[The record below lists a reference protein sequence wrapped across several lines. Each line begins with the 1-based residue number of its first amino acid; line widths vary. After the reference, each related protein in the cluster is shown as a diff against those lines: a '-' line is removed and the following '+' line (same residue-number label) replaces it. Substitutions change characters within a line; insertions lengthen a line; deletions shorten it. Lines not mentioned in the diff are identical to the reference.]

1 MSNKRWWRGWV
12 VLAVLAVVTTMGFS
26 VRAQS
31 QAQVD
36 LYALQTDSF
45 PAMTAALDVFDASGV
60 FVSGLTAENIT
71 VLEDDQ
77 PRPLDSLQELQPGV
91 QFVLAINPGPIFAIR
106 DSNAVSRYDKI
117 AAPLRDWAAARPA
130 ESADDFPQGHRDD
143 VSLVTTDGLVSLPSR
158 CCAHMKSASDFL
170 DVLAAYQP
178 DSRAIT
184 PSLITLSRALDIAA
198 EPTAQSGMKRAVL
211 FITPLPEREA
221 IPTLQSLTARA
232 AQLKIRVYVWMVAP
246 KDYFST
252 SGAIALQDLA
262 AQTGGQAFP
271 FSGAEALPDLET
283 YLTPLRHTYALT
295 YTSAI
300 KTPGSH
306 TLMIQVALQGQT
318 ASAAPLTFDLDVQP
332 PNPILVSLPEQI
344 LRQSPD
350 VKSNNL
356 TAFAPTEEKI
366 EIIVEFP
373 DGHPRP
379 LVRTTLYVDGIIAD
393 ENTSEPFD
401 KFTWNL
407 NSYTS
412 SGQHNLQ
419 VEAVDSLGLSKVS
432 LGVPVTVTVV
442 QPPRGLQVFLV
453 RNSLWIAGGA
463 VLLAG
468 AALGLILFAGGR
480 LRRAANTDRGL
491 ERKMRLDPLTQPIS
505 PRAEVLTAEKP
516 GLQLP
521 WARRRKNAPAYL
533 VRLKSDGQPVTAP
546 PIPLTGSEMTFGANP
561 TQATHVLDDPSV
573 SPLHARLKKERNGEF
588 YLLDQN
594 SIAGTWVNYEP
605 VKNEPRRLKH
615 GDILHLGQLS
625 YRFMLRKPPE
635 KSKPRIIQ
643 QK

>member
-1 MSNKRWWRGWV
+1 MRKFITVITSLAV
-12 VLAVLAVVTTMGFS
+12 VLAWLLPAS
-26 VRAQS
+26 AQR

-36 LYALQTDSF
+36 LYTLQTDSF
-45 PAMTAALDVFDASGV
+45 PVMTAALDVFDAAGG
-60 FVSGLTAENIT
+60 FASGLTTENIT

-77 PRPLDSLQELQPGV
+77 PRPLDSLHELQPGV

-130 ESADDFPQGHRDD
+130 ESADDL
-143 VSLVTTDGLVSLPSR
+143 SLVTTDGLVSL
-158 CCAHMKSASDFL
+158 HMKSASDFL
-170 DVLAAYQP
+170 NALAAYQP

-184 PSLITLSRALDIAA
+184 PSLNTLSRALDIAA
-198 EPTAQSGMKRAVL
+198 ETTAQSGMKRAVL

-221 IPTLQSLTARA
+221 IPTLQSLAARA

-252 SGAIALQDLA
+252 SGAIALKELA

-271 FSGAEALPDLET
+271 FSGEEALPDLET
-283 YLTPLRHTYALT
+283 YLIPLRHTYTLT

-306 TLMIQVALQGQT
+306 TLTIQVDLEGQT
-318 ASAAPLTFDLDVQP
+318 ASAAPLTFELDVQP

-344 LRQSPD
+344 VRQSPD
-350 VKSNNL
+350 VKTNNL

-407 NSYTS
+407 DSYTS

-442 QPPRGLQVFLV
+442 KPPRGLQVFLA

-480 LRRAANTDRGL
+480 LRRAANTARGL
-491 ERKMRLDPLTQPIS
+491 ERKMRQDPLTQPIS
-505 PRAEVLTAEKP
+505 PRAEGLTAEKS

-533 VRLKSDGQPVTAP
+533 LRLKEDGQPVTAP
-546 PIPLTGSEMTFGANP
+546 PIPLTGSEMTFGTNP

-573 SPLHARLKKERNGEF
+573 SPLHARLKKERDGEF

-635 KSKPRIIQ
+635 KPKPRIIQ

>member
-1 MSNKRWWRGWV
+1 MRKFLTV
-12 VLAVLAVVTTMGFS
+12 VTSLAVALAWLLPAS
-26 VRAQS
+26 AQS
-31 QAQVD
+31 QAQID

-45 PAMTAALDVFDASGV
+45 PAMTAALDVFDASGG
-60 FVSGLTAENIT
+60 FVSGLSAENIT

-117 AAPLRDWAAARPA
+117 ATPLRDWAAARPTQA
-130 ESADDFPQGHRDD
+130 ADDL
-143 VSLVTTDGLVSLPSR
+143 SLVTTDGLVSL
-158 CCAHMKSASDFL
+158 HMKSSGDFL
-170 DVLAAYQP
+170 NALAAYHP

-184 PSLITLSRALDIAA
+184 PSLNTLSRALDIAA

-211 FITPLPEREA
+211 FITPLPEREV
-221 IPTLQSLTARA
+221 IPTLQSLAARA

-252 SGAIALQDLA
+252 SGAIALKDLA

-271 FSGAEALPDLET
+271 FSGEEALPDLET
-283 YLTPLRHTYALT
+283 YLIPLRHTYTLT

-306 TLMIQVALQGQT
+306 TLTIQVDLEGHT
-318 ASAAPLTFDLDVQP
+318 ASAAPLTFELDVQP
-332 PNPILVSLPEQI
+332 LNPILVSLPEQI
-344 LRQSPD
+344 VRQSPD
-350 VKSNNL
+350 VKTNNL
-356 TAFAPTEEKI
+356 TTFAPTEEKI

-379 LVRTTLYVDGIIAD
+379 LVRTTLYVDGKIAD

-442 QPPRGLQVFLV
+442 KPPRGLQVFLV

-480 LRRAANTDRGL
+480 LRRTSNTASRL
-491 ERKMRLDPLTQPIS
+491 SRKMRLDPLTQPIS
-505 PRAEVLTAEKP
+505 PRADRVGAAQGLLGGKP

-521 WARRRKNAPAYL
+521 WVRRRKNAPAYL
-533 VRLKSDGQPVTAP
+533 VRLKGDGQPVTAP
-546 PIPLTGSEMTFGANP
+546 PIPLTGSEMTFGTNP

-573 SPLHARLKKERNGEF
+573 SQLHARLKKERDGEF

-594 SIAGTWVNYEP
+594 STAGTWVNYEP

-625 YRFMLRKPPE
+625 YRFVLR
-635 KSKPRIIQ
+635 
-643 QK
+643 

>member
-1 MSNKRWWRGWV
+1 MRKFLTV
-12 VLAVLAVVTTMGFS
+12 VTSLAVALAWLLPAS
-26 VRAQS
+26 AQS

-45 PAMTAALDVFDASGV
+45 PAMTAALDVFDASGG
-60 FVSGLTAENIT
+60 FVSGLSAENIT

-106 DSNAVSRYDKI
+106 DSNAFSRYDKI
-117 AAPLRDWAAARPA
+117 ATPLRDWAAARPTQA
-130 ESADDFPQGHRDD
+130 ADDL
-143 VSLVTTDGLVSLPSR
+143 SLVTTDGLVSL
-158 CCAHMKSASDFL
+158 HMKSSGDFL
-170 DVLAAYQP
+170 NALAAYHP

-184 PSLITLSRALDIAA
+184 PSLNTLSRALDIAA

-211 FITPLPEREA
+211 FITPLPEREV
-221 IPTLQSLTARA
+221 IPTLQSLAARA

-252 SGAIALQDLA
+252 SGAIALKDLA

-271 FSGAEALPDLET
+271 FSGEEALPDLET
-283 YLTPLRHTYALT
+283 YLIPLRHTYTLT

-306 TLMIQVALQGQT
+306 TLTIQVDLEGHT
-318 ASAAPLTFDLDVQP
+318 ASAAPLTFELDVQP

-344 LRQSPD
+344 VRQSPD
-350 VKSNNL
+350 VKTNNL
-356 TAFAPTEEKI
+356 TTFAPTEEKI

-379 LVRTTLYVDGIIAD
+379 LVRTTLYVDGKIAD

-442 QPPRGLQVFLV
+442 KPPRGLQVFLV

-480 LRRAANTDRGL
+480 LRRTSNTASRL
-491 ERKMRLDPLTQPIS
+491 SRKMRLDPLTQPIS
-505 PRAEVLTAEKP
+505 PRADRVGAAQGLLGGKP

-521 WARRRKNAPAYL
+521 WVRRRKNAPAYL
-533 VRLKSDGQPVTAP
+533 VRLKGDGQPVTAP
-546 PIPLTGSEMTFGANP
+546 PIPLTGSEMTFGTNP

-573 SPLHARLKKERNGEF
+573 SQLHARLKKERDGEF

-594 SIAGTWVNYEP
+594 STAGTWVNYEP

-625 YRFMLRKPPE
+625 YRFVLRKPPE
-635 KSKPRIIQ
+635 KPKPRIIQ

>member
-1 MSNKRWWRGWV
+1 MRKFITVTTS
-12 VLAVLAVVTTMGFS
+12 LAVALAWLVPAS
-26 VRAQS
+26 AQS

-36 LYALQTDSF
+36 LYALQTDAF
-45 PAMTAALDVFDASGV
+45 PAMTAALDVFDASGG
-60 FVSGLTAENIT
+60 FVSGLSAENIT

-130 ESADDFPQGHRDD
+130 EAADDL
-143 VSLVTTDGLVSLPSR
+143 SLVTTDGLVSL
-158 CCAHMKSASDFL
+158 HMKSASDFL

-178 DSRAIT
+178 DSRVIT
-184 PSLITLSRALDIAA
+184 PSLNTLSRALDIAA

-211 FITPLPEREA
+211 FITPLPEGEA
-221 IPTLQSLTARA
+221 IPTLQSLAARA

-252 SGAIALQDLA
+252 SGAIALKDLA

-283 YLTPLRHTYALT
+283 YLISLRHTYTLT

-306 TLMIQVALQGQT
+306 TLTIQVDLQGQT
-318 ASAAPLTFDLDVQP
+318 ASAAPLIFDLDVQP

-344 LRQSPD
+344 VRQSPD

-356 TAFAPTEEKI
+356 TTFAPTEEKI

-442 QPPRGLQVFLV
+442 KPPRGLQVFLV

-480 LRRAANTDRGL
+480 LHRASNTARGL
-491 ERKMRLDPLTQPIS
+491 KRKMRLDPLTQPIS
-505 PRAEVLTAEKP
+505 PRADRVGAVRSTYSAQGLTAEKP

-573 SPLHARLKKERNGEF
+573 SPLHARLKKERDGEF

-605 VKNEPRRLKH
+605 VKNEPRRLNH

-635 KSKPRIIQ
+635 KPKPRIIQ

>member
-1 MSNKRWWRGWV
+1 MRKFLTV
-12 VLAVLAVVTTMGFS
+12 VTSLAVALAWLLPAS
-26 VRAQS
+26 AQS

-45 PAMTAALDVFDASGV
+45 PAMTAALDVFDASGG
-60 FVSGLTAENIT
+60 FVSGLSAENIT

-106 DSNAVSRYDKI
+106 DSNAFSRYDKI
-117 AAPLRDWAAARPA
+117 ATPLRDWAAARPTQA
-130 ESADDFPQGHRDD
+130 ADDL
-143 VSLVTTDGLVSLPSR
+143 SLVTTDGLVSL
-158 CCAHMKSASDFL
+158 HMKSSGDFL
-170 DVLAAYQP
+170 NALAAYHP

-184 PSLITLSRALDIAA
+184 PSLNTLSRALDIAA

-211 FITPLPEREA
+211 FITPLPEREV
-221 IPTLQSLTARA
+221 IPTLQSLAARA

-252 SGAIALQDLA
+252 SGAIALKDLA

-271 FSGAEALPDLET
+271 FSGEEALPDLET
-283 YLTPLRHTYALT
+283 YLIPLRHTYTLT

-306 TLMIQVALQGQT
+306 TLTIQVDLEGHT
-318 ASAAPLTFDLDVQP
+318 ASAAPLTFELDVQP
-332 PNPILVSLPEQI
+332 LNPILVSLPEQI
-344 LRQSPD
+344 VRQSPD
-350 VKSNNL
+350 VKTNNL
-356 TAFAPTEEKI
+356 TTFAPTEEKI

-379 LVRTTLYVDGIIAD
+379 LVRTTLYVDGKIAD

-442 QPPRGLQVFLV
+442 KPPRGLQVFLV

-480 LRRAANTDRGL
+480 LRRTSNTASRL
-491 ERKMRLDPLTQPIS
+491 SRKMRLDPLTQPIS
-505 PRAEVLTAEKP
+505 PRADRVGAAQGLLGGKP

-521 WARRRKNAPAYL
+521 WVRRRKNAPAYL
-533 VRLKSDGQPVTAP
+533 VRLKGDGQPVTAP
-546 PIPLTGSEMTFGANP
+546 PIPLTGSEMTFGTNP

-573 SPLHARLKKERNGEF
+573 SQLHARLKKERDGEF

-594 SIAGTWVNYEP
+594 STAGTWVNYEP

-625 YRFMLRKPPE
+625 YRFVLRKPPE
-635 KSKPRIIQ
+635 KPKPRIIQ

>member
-1 MSNKRWWRGWV
+1 MRKFITVITSLAV
-12 VLAVLAVVTTMGFS
+12 VLAWIVPAG
-26 VRAQS
+26 AQGEGH
-31 QAQVD
+31 VD
-36 LYALQTDSF
+36 LYDLQAGSF
-45 PAMTAALDVFDASGV
+45 PAMTAALDVFDANGG
-60 FVSGLTAENIT
+60 FVSGLSAENIT

-117 AAPLRDWAAARPA
+117 ATPLRDWAAARPA
-130 ESADDFPQGHRDD
+130 QAGDDL
-143 VSLVTTDGLVSLPSR
+143 SLVTTDGLVSL
-158 CCAHMKSASDFL
+158 HMKSASNFL
-170 DVLAAYQP
+170 NALAVYHP

-184 PSLITLSRALDIAA
+184 PSLNTLSRALDIAA

-211 FITPLPEREA
+211 FITPLPEREV
-221 IPTLQSLTARA
+221 IPTLQSLAARA

-252 SGAIALQDLA
+252 SGAIALKDLA
-262 AQTGGQAFP
+262 AQTGGQAFL
-271 FSGAEALPDLET
+271 FSGEEALPELET
-283 YLTPLRHTYALT
+283 YLIHLRHTYQLT
-295 YTSAI
+295 YTSGIRA
-300 KTPGSH
+300 PGSH
-306 TLMIQVALQGQT
+306 TLTIQVDLEGQT
-318 ASAAPLTFDLDVQP
+318 ASAAPLTFELDVQP

-344 LRQSPD
+344 VRQSPD
-350 VKSNNL
+350 VKTNNL
-356 TAFAPTEEKI
+356 TTFAPTEQKI

-379 LVRTTLYVDGIIAD
+379 LVRTRLYVDGKIAD

-412 SGQHNLQ
+412 SDQHNLQ

-442 QPPRGLQVFLV
+442 KPPRGLQMFLV

-480 LRRAANTDRGL
+480 LRRTSNTASRL
-491 ERKMRLDPLTQPIS
+491 SRKMRLDPLTQPIS
-505 PRAEVLTAEKP
+505 PRADRVGAALSSSKGAAQGLLDGKP
-516 GLQLP
+516 GLLLP

-533 VRLKSDGQPVTAP
+533 VRLKGDGQPVTAP
-546 PIPLTGSEMTFGANP
+546 PIPLTGSEMTFGTDP
-561 TQATHVLDDPSV
+561 TQATHILDDPSV
-573 SPLHARLKKERNGEF
+573 SQLHARLKKERDGEF

-594 SIAGTWVNYEP
+594 STAGTWVNYEP
-605 VKNEPRRLKH
+605 VTNEPRRLKH

-625 YRFMLRKPPE
+625 YRFVLRKPTE
-635 KSKPRIIQ
+635 KPKPRIIQ

>member
-1 MSNKRWWRGWV
+1 LN
-12 VLAVLAVVTTMGFS
+12 
-26 VRAQS
+26 
-31 QAQVD
+31 
-36 LYALQTDSF
+36 
-45 PAMTAALDVFDASGV
+45 
-60 FVSGLTAENIT
+60 
-71 VLEDDQ
+71 
-77 PRPLDSLQELQPGV
+77 
-91 QFVLAINPGPIFAIR
+91 
-106 DSNAVSRYDKI
+106 
-117 AAPLRDWAAARPA
+117 
-130 ESADDFPQGHRDD
+130 
-143 VSLVTTDGLVSLPSR
+143 
-158 CCAHMKSASDFL
+158 
-170 DVLAAYQP
+170 VLAAYQP

-184 PSLITLSRALDIAA
+184 PSLNTLSRALDIAA

-211 FITPLPEREA
+211 FISPLPEREA
-221 IPTLQSLTARA
+221 IPTLQSLAARA

-252 SGAIALQDLA
+252 SGAIALKDLA

-283 YLTPLRHTYALT
+283 YLIPLRHTYTLT

-306 TLMIQVALQGQT
+306 TLMIQVALDGQT
-318 ASAAPLTFDLDVQP
+318 ASAAPLTFELDVQP

-344 LRQSPD
+344 VRQSPD
-350 VKSNNL
+350 VKTNNL
-356 TAFAPTEEKI
+356 TTFAPTEEKI

-442 QPPRGLQVFLV
+442 KPPLGLQVFLV

-480 LRRAANTDRGL
+480 LRRASNTARGL

-505 PRAEVLTAEKP
+505 PRADRVGAAQGLTAEKP

-521 WARRRKNAPAYL
+521 WARRHKNAPAYL
-533 VRLKSDGQPVTAP
+533 LRLKEDGQPVTAP
-546 PIPLTGSEMTFGANP
+546 PIPLTGSEMTFGTNP

-573 SPLHARLKKERNGEF
+573 SPLHARIKKERDGEF

-605 VKNEPRRLKH
+605 VKNEPRRLNH

-635 KSKPRIIQ
+635 KPKPRIIQ

>member
-1 MSNKRWWRGWV
+1 MSNNRWWQGWV
-12 VLAVLAVVTTMGFS
+12 VLAVLAVVTAMGFS

-45 PAMTAALDVFDASGV
+45 PSMTAALDVFDASGG
-60 FVSGLTAENIT
+60 FVSGLSAENIT

-117 AAPLRDWAAARPA
+117 ATPLRDWAAARPTQA
-130 ESADDFPQGHRDD
+130 ADDL
-143 VSLVTTDGLVSLPSR
+143 SLVTTDGLVSL
-158 CCAHMKSASDFL
+158 HMKSSGDFL
-170 DVLAAYQP
+170 NALAAYHP

-184 PSLITLSRALDIAA
+184 PSLNTLSRALDIAA

-211 FITPLPEREA
+211 FITPLPEREV
-221 IPTLQSLTARA
+221 IPTLQSLAARA

-252 SGAIALQDLA
+252 SGAIALKDLA

-271 FSGAEALPDLET
+271 FSGEEALPDLET
-283 YLTPLRHTYALT
+283 YLIPLRHTYTLT

-306 TLMIQVALQGQT
+306 TLTIQVDLEGQT
-318 ASAAPLTFDLDVQP
+318 ASAAPLTFELDVQP
-332 PNPILVSLPEQI
+332 PHPILVSLPEQI
-344 LRQSPD
+344 VRQSPD
-350 VKSNNL
+350 VKTNNL
-356 TAFAPTEEKI
+356 TTFAPTEEKI

-379 LVRTTLYVDGIIAD
+379 LVRTTLYVDGKIAD

-407 NSYTS
+407 NSYPS
-412 SGQHNLQ
+412 CGQHNLQ
-419 VEAVDSLGLSKVS
+419 DEAVDSLGLSKVS

-442 QPPRGLQVFLV
+442 KPPRGLQVFLV

-480 LRRAANTDRGL
+480 LRRTSNTASRL
-491 ERKMRLDPLTQPIS
+491 SRKMRLDPLTQPIS
-505 PRAEVLTAEKP
+505 PRADRVGAAQGLLGGKP

-521 WARRRKNAPAYL
+521 WVRRRKNAPAYL
-533 VRLKSDGQPVTAP
+533 VRLKGDGQPVTAP
-546 PIPLTGSEMTFGANP
+546 PIPLTGSEMTFGTNP

-573 SPLHARLKKERNGEF
+573 SQLHARLKKERDGEF

-594 SIAGTWVNYEP
+594 STAGTWVNYEP

-625 YRFMLRKPPE
+625 YRFVLRKPPE
-635 KSKPRIIQ
+635 KPKPRIIQ